1 MKSKYKNIYVTRENY
16 TILLL
21 FHKEKITA
29 VLIDKEDVNKINKY
43 SWRINEKGYVISDIN
58 KHKVRI
64 HNLILNRD
72 TSNPKIVCDHINR
85 NKLDNRKNNLR
96 IVSQKENNKNRILK
110 KGLFYTKRKNK
121 WQAYCIS
128 NKKMHSLGYYNTEN
142 EAKEAVKRH
151 YCENQ

>member
-121 WQAYCIS
+121 WQAYYIS
-128 NKKMHSLGYYNTEN
+128 NKKIHSLGYYNTEN